1 MKMNLRVKYDDGST
15 ADAVVSAVD
24 FVAFEREFNKS
35 VAKFQENMM
44 LTDVYWLAWH
54 SLERKDKSIG
64 GFDKWL
70 EDNNPEV
77 EFGDEDNEI
86 VPLENSQPLGT

>member
-15 ADAVVSAVD
+15 VDAVVSAVD

-35 VAKFQENMM
+35 VTKFQENMM

-54 SLERKDKSIG
+54 SMQRRDKSIG
-64 GFDKWL
+64 NFTDWL
-70 EDNNPEV
+70 ENRNPEV
-77 EFGDEDNEI
+77 EFSDEDNEI
-86 VPLENSQPLGT
+86 VPLENNQSHG